1 MTIPEAIK
9 NKFKNMKYR
18 HKLTI
23 LLVTA
28 SLVPM
33 ILLVWYS
40 HGRMSSLLRE
50 KEMEDMSSILEQ
62 TGEGIDSQIEVF
74 SSLLN
79 YLTYSPDI
87 EDLIT
92 EKNMD
97 NYYAYKKYTEVADPL
112 LSVPKS
118 YHDAILQIQLF
129 ADSMKVRH
137 EYTLVPLSEV
147 GKEWWYDKLE
157 EDVSV
162 QWVVDREKP
171 EIAAVRRIYDGKE
184 QTAVL
189 CITLD
194 YNKIFQPFENI
205 ISEKSGGMILD
216 REGNVLFQKELLSG
230 KNVEGSSE
238 KSSEKSGETPTDGES
253 KENKTVFTEYRVDR
267 DILQS
272 GQKEYA
278 YVNRENTVCGWSFY
292 LYKLQSVV
300 DGSVSG
306 ILVSEIPLIAACVA
320 IILVLGL
327 SFSRIFTRKIEELT
341 ENMNRVNEGS
351 RQVTVDS
358 DSGDEIGLL
367 VRSFRSMMDEINRL
381 IHEVYENK
389 IALKEFE
396 LKALTAQINP
406 HFLYNS
412 LSIINWMAIRSHQ
425 REISKVT
432 LSLSMFYRTALSK
445 GQDMVTVDNCIQN
458 IRAYLDIQ
466 LVMHDNDFQVVWEID
481 PEIKG
486 DIVPKLLLQP
496 VVENALEHGLD
507 MKEEGEKT
515 LKLFFV
521 RDGDD
526 VLLAV
531 EDNGPGME
539 QQEADKLVTYQA
551 AGYGLKNVNDRMLLL
566 YGEKYAIKVFSRI
579 GEGTRVEMRIPR
591 EVADEEILA
600 AEKFSSKK
608 FLQSEDD
615 EKNKKEGGGKGE

>member
-1 MTIPEAIK
+1 MRVTEAIK
-9 NKFKNMKYR
+9 CKFQNMKYR
-18 HKLTI
+18 HKLI
-23 LLVTA
+23 VLLVTA
-28 SLVPM
+28 SLAPM

-40 HGRMSSLLRE
+40 HDRMSSLLYE

-62 TGEGIDSQIEVF
+62 TGEGVDSQIEVF

-112 LSVPKS
+112 LTVSKS
-118 YHDAILQIQLF
+118 YHNAILQIQLF
-129 ADSMKVRH
+129 AESIKVRH

-147 GKEWWYDKLE
+147 EKEWWYEHLK

-162 QWVVDREKP
+162 QWVVDRERP
-171 EIAAVRRIYDGKE
+171 EIAAVRRIYQGRE

-194 YNKIFQPFENI
+194 YNKIFQTFENI
-205 ISEKSGGMILD
+205 ISEGSGGIILD
-216 REGNVLFQKELLSG
+216 EDGNVLFQKELLI
-230 KNVEGSSE
+230 
-238 KSSEKSGETPTDGES
+238 D
-253 KENKTVFTEYRVDR
+253 ENAKANEPEPLVSCEN
-267 DILQS
+267 LES
-272 GQKEYA
+272 GQKDYA
-278 YVNRENTVCGWSFY
+278 FVKRRNASCGWNFY
-292 LYKLQSVV
+292 LYKLQSAVNS
-300 DGSVSG
+300 SVSG
-306 ILVSEIPLIAACVA
+306 ILVSEIPLIAVCLI

-327 SFSRIFTRKIEELT
+327 AFSRIFTRKIEELT
-341 ENMNRVNEGS
+341 DNMNRVNQGS
-351 RQVTVDS
+351 REVTVDS
-358 DSGDEIGLL
+358 DADDEIGLL
-367 VRSFRSMMDEINRL
+367 IRSFRSMMDEINRL

-425 REISKVT
+425 KEISKVT

-458 IRAYLDIQ
+458 IKAYLDIQ
-466 LVMHDNDFQVVWEID
+466 LVMHDNEFQVMWEID
-481 PEIKG
+481 PEVKG

-507 MKEEGEKT
+507 MKEDGEKI

-521 RDGDD
+521 KDKED

-531 EDNGPGME
+531 EDNGPGMKQE
-539 QQEADKLVTYQA
+539 EADKLVNYPVS
-551 AGYGLKNVNDRMLLL
+551 GYGLKNVNDRMLLL
-566 YGEKYAIKVFSRI
+566 YGERYAIRI
-579 GEGTRVEMRIPR
+579 YSKIGQGTRVEMRIPCQSADKETR
-591 EVADEEILA
+591 DEEI
-600 AEKFSSKK
+600 FSAKK
-608 FLQSEDD
+608 FLQSPEDNSLQT
-615 EKNKKEGGGKGE
+615 NKKER

>member
-1 MTIPEAIK
+1 
-9 NKFKNMKYR
+9 MKYR
-18 HKLTI
+18 HKLTV

-112 LSVPKS
+112 LTVPKS

-129 ADSMKVRH
+129 AEGIKVRH
-137 EYTLVPLSEV
+137 EYTLVPLAEV
-147 GKEWWYDKLE
+147 EKEWWYGHLA

-162 QWVVDREKP
+162 QWVVDRKRP
-171 EIAAVRRIYDGKE
+171 EIAAVRRIYQGKE

-194 YNKIFQPFENI
+194 YGKIFQSFENI
-205 ISEKSGGMILD
+205 ISEGSGGIILD
-216 REGNVLFQKELLSG
+216 KDGNILFQKELLG
-230 KNVEGSSE
+230 EE
-238 KSSEKSGETPTDGES
+238 KDGANAPDPLVSRE
-253 KENKTVFTEYRVDR
+253 
-267 DILQS
+267 ILES
-272 GQKEYA
+272 GQKDYA
-278 YVNRENTVCGWSFY
+278 YVSRENTICGWNFY
-292 LYKLQSVV
+292 LYKLQSAV
-300 DGSVSG
+300 DSSVSG

-320 IILVLGL
+320 IILFLGL
-327 SFSRIFTRKIEELT
+327 SFSRLFTRKIEELT
-341 ENMNRVNEGS
+341 DNMNRVNQGS
-351 RQVTVDS
+351 REVTVDS
-358 DSGDEIGLL
+358 DSEDEIGLL
-367 VRSFRSMMDEINRL
+367 IRSFRSMMEEINRL

-412 LSIINWMAIRSHQ
+412 LSIINWMAIRSNQ
-425 REISKVT
+425 RDISKVT

-458 IRAYLDIQ
+458 IKAYLDIQ
-466 LVMHDNDFQVVWEID
+466 LVMHDNGFQVVWEID
-481 PEIKG
+481 PEVKG

-507 MKEEGEKT
+507 MKEEGEKI

-521 RDGDD
+521 KDGED
-526 VLLAV
+526 VLLTV

-539 QQEADKLVTYQA
+539 QAEADKLVTYQA
-551 AGYGLKNVNDRMLLL
+551 SGYGLKNVNDRMLLL
-566 YGEKYAIKVFSRI
+566 YGEKYAIRVYSKL

-591 EVADEEILA
+591 KHADEKTLM
-600 AEKFSSKK
+600 AETFSTKK
-608 FLQSEDD
+608 FLQSQDAGGSQKD
-615 EKNKKEGGGKGE
+615 GKEG

>member
-129 ADSMKVRH
+129 ADSIKVRH

-230 KNVEGSSE
+230 KNVEG
-238 KSSEKSGETPTDGES
+238 SSEKSGETPTDGES